1 MRQKLKLVL
10 TKHLCAEKFDEHF
23 PSDNVGVVSNKL
35 RGQKLWFSRNVC
47 SFAGICGSSRMSN
60 STGMCNSLGMY
71 GFAGMWGSQGMCS
84 STRMCGSP
92 GMCGSQE
99 CVIL

>member
-47 SFAGICGSSRMSN
+47 YFAGMCGSSRM
-60 STGMCNSLGMY
+60 CNSLRMY
-71 GFAGMWGSQGMCS
+71 GFAGMWGSQGMYS
-84 STRMCGSP
+84 STGMCGSP